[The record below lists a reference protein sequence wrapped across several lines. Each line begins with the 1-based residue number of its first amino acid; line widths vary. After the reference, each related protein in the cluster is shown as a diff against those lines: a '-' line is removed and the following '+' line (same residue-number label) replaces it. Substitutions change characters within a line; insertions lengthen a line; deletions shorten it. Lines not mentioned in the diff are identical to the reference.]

1 MDRGAAA
8 LEDGLAVREL
18 ARAHDLPC
26 CTFVACWLLQVTG
39 RVPANAP
46 TSSWKP
52 WHKLA
57 PDWWGRANVWDASLP
72 YSSLEAAVEACGG
85 AIKITHDVSD
95 ERPAPPLTPDRW
107 HVIQRWRPSGSGHTY
122 LAYCDAD
129 GETVTIIQS
138 SEAKGYR
145 HDVGTWTGLDGL
157 DVGVATLKPL
167 T

>member
-1 MDRGAAA
+1 MLHLRG
-8 LEDGLAVREL
+8 
-18 ARAHDLPC
+18 
-26 CTFVACWLLQVTG
+26 LL
-39 RVPANAP
+39 AP
-46 TSSWKP
+46 TSHGTCACECP
-52 WHKLA
+52 HQLLEALAQAA
-57 PDWWGRANVWDASLP
+57 PDWWGRANVWDESLP

-157 DVGVATLKPL
+157 DVGVATLEPL